1 MKKMLFVSLLFL
13 ATACVSTSD
22 IATLQSQ
29 IDSLKADQTSLV
41 KEVAV
46 CKDKMAVAVEDKAKC
61 ELHCKNFESK
71 LDKVFKKSQH
81 K

>member
-13 ATACVSTSD
+13 VTACASKSD
-22 IATLQSQ
+22 IVTLQSEL
-29 IDSLKADQTSLV
+29 DSLKADHASLA
-41 KEVAV
+41 KEVTV
-46 CKDKMAVAVEDKAKC
+46 CKDKMSEVAGDKAKC

-71 LDKVFKKSQH
+71 LDKVFKKSQY